1 MKETMISNLR
11 KTYLYQDLPASE
23 TGIGTQTVGQ
33 VDLTGS
39 FVSGINSIGV
49 APGISTSIKTLQC
62 FDSANFNGAFA
73 SVEITDRFE
82 TEPDHYIEAYIDFD
96 EPILSLVSI
105 TLIQQLK
112 HIAATQLES

>member
-1 MKETMISNLR
+1 MREDLDSVGRKTLIFEPTDPYERDHDIKLLR

-49 APGISTSIKTLQC
+49 APGISTSIKTL
-62 FDSANFNGAFA
+62 A
-73 SVEITDRFE
+73 S
-82 TEPDHYIEAYIDFD
+82 
-96 EPILSLVSI
+96 LNVSGVRAI
-105 TLIQQLK
+105 GKTISGSFVVT
-112 HIAATQLES
+112 IPA